1 MNGEKYAKCPSCSL
15 MVQVIF
21 NPEDLDSIV
30 DTKSAHKESKTSSQ
44 INRLRSKKA
53 LPFS

>member
-21 NPEDLDSIV
+21 NIDDLETIV
-30 DTKSAHKESKTSSQ
+30 ETKSAKKEPKSSKITS
-44 INRLRSKKA
+44 LKA
-53 LPFS
+53 VS

>member
-21 NPEDLDSIV
+21 NIDDLDSIME
-30 DTKSAHKESKTSSQ
+30 TKSAQKDTA
-44 INRLRSKKA
+44 KKNSA
-53 LPFS
+53 SIKVSN

>member
-21 NPEDLDSIV
+21 DVNDLESIV
-30 DTKSAHKESKTSSQ
+30 ETKSAHKESKSSSQ